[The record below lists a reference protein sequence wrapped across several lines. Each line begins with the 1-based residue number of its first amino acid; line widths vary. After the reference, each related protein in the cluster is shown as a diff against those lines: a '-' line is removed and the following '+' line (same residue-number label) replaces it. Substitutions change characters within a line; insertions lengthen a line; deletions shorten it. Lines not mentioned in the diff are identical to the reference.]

1 MADRVGEI
9 VKVVWEDVASWEGV
23 WIYPAEAIEYRDF
36 LIVTYGR
43 VIYEDE
49 RRIIVAFEEH
59 PDGKRYVHVTRIPKV
74 LVKSMQELE
83 EKT

>member
-36 LIVTYGR
+36 LIVTYG
-43 VIYEDE
+43 
-49 RRIIVAFEEH
+49 
-59 PDGKRYVHVTRIPKV
+59 
-74 LVKSMQELE
+74 KSLYLFTSTGYFQPSP
-83 EKT
+83 